1 MAEMNDT
8 QYDAMTAKVQQ
19 QVDCLRESLWKT
31 SISPEALEH
40 KLARHQFGDVE
51 KNCIRFAFRA
61 TRVSDDD
68 VEACEALAAE
78 WGAFYD
84 DEISGAIDTALT
96 EAEQTGDYRRVTR
109 LTELECMA
117 DSCIEAAL
125 MFCH

>member
-1 MAEMNDT
+1 MAEMNHT
-8 QYDAMTAKVQQ
+8 QYDAMTAKVQG
-19 QVDCLRESLWKT
+19 QVDNLRESLWK
-31 SISPEALEH
+31 SHISPEALER
-40 KLARHQFGDVE
+40 KLAQHHFGEVE

-61 TRVSDDD
+61 TCVNDD

-78 WGAFYD
+78 WSAFYD

-109 LTELECMA
+109 LTELEGMA

-125 MFCH
+125 MPWH

>member
-1 MAEMNDT
+1 MAEMNNT

-40 KLARHQFGDVE
+40 KLVRHQFGDVE

-61 TRVSDDD
+61 TRLNED
-68 VEACEALAAE
+68 ANTCEALVAE
-78 WGAFYD
+78 WGNFYD
-84 DEISGAIDTALT
+84 DEISSAIDAALA
-96 EAEQTGDYRRVTR
+96 EAGRTGDYSRVTR
-109 LTELECMA
+109 LTELEGMA
-117 DSCIEAAL
+117 DSCIETAL

>member
-1 MAEMNDT
+1 MAEMNNT

-68 VEACEALAAE
+68 VEALVAE

-84 DEISGAIDTALT
+84 DEISSAIDAALA
-96 EAEQTGDYRRVTR
+96 EAGRTGDYSRVTR
-109 LTELECMA
+109 LTELEGMA